1 MRAPIVVATAALLL
15 LPTLVEAQRTRAAG
29 GAGSGG
35 ASAGSGSARSGSAAA
50 PRARASGDGRS
61 RSPAAST
68 SGRGDPATAGA
79 PGSWGSGPSITRPAD
94 GRPPHRS
101 SPYGSTPYRSSP
113 HRPVTPYYYVP
124 IAPYGYYPY
133 GAYPYGAHPYHYFGY
148 DYGRVTV
155 GGSTL
160 VVVTPQVTTPV
171 EAAPADG
178 YASAP
183 AVPAAAQGKLL
194 VVGGEGEAPLLDV
207 QPVSDSLLRLRWSG
221 RAADVREVALLL
233 LDADRALLAA
243 QTVREAPYTAV
254 FDRSPR
260 AAFAGVAVTYGS
272 GATMTTVVPLAA
284 ADSVPAAAPAPPRE

>member
-15 LPTLVEAQRTRAAG
+15 LPTLAEAQRTRAAS

-35 ASAGSGSARSGSAAA
+35 ASAGSASGGSGSAAA

-68 SGRGDPATAGA
+68 SGRGDPSTAGA

-124 IAPYGYYPY
+124 VAPYGYYPY
-133 GAYPYGAHPYHYFGY
+133 GYRPYGHFGY

-155 GGSTL
+155 GGSTIVL
-160 VVVTPQVTTPV
+160 VTPQVTTPV
-171 EAAPADG
+171 AAAPADE
-178 YASAP
+178 YAAAP
-183 AVPAAAQGKLL
+183 TVPAAPPGKLL

-221 RAADVREVALLL
+221 RSPDVREVALLL

-260 AAFAGVAVTYGS
+260 AVFAGVAVTYGS
-272 GATMTTVVPLAA
+272 GATMTTVVPLTP
-284 ADSVPAAAPAPPRE
+284 ADAVPAAAPAPPRE